1 MNVVLTLHVL
11 DLCKIWF
18 IELFLGKL
26 HSPLLRT
33 KTHLDALKVPM
44 VKAIFMHGMPG
55 VTKMEG

>member
-1 MNVVLTLHVL
+1 MNVGLILHIL

-33 KTHLDALKVPM
+33 KMNLDTLKVPM
-44 VKAIFMHGMPG
+44 VKAVFMHGMLG
-55 VTKMEG
+55 VMKMEG